1 MEEDQLITEVIILSV
16 QKNKRRSGRRL
27 TRRLSDKILV
37 DGDFIPPRDLEDAME
52 SQKETN
58 EKLGEILVRMGALNP
73 MELKAVRS
81 VQSDLSS
88 LEDALKAAAGIRERL
103 GQLLLKAVRITP
115 DQLDTALREQRDSGE
130 PLGEV
135 LVRLGLL
142 SKNELRAVLTFQRHQ
157 GGEGPVLERYR
168 LGEILV
174 ATEQI
179 SRRQLKDIIAR
190 QKISQKKIGE
200 LLVEAGYAQPRQID
214 CGLKLHKK
222 LVTAALFAAL
232 SMANILG
239 VGSAHAGS
247 SSTSA
252 KINVSARVLERTS
265 MRILNQAQEVVIT
278 NADILRG
285 YVEIPAASRIHVKSN
300 NVQGCFPAFEVLSAL
315 NNVFNSFNVVVG
327 GREVQLSK
335 SGGWIHQPFV
345 RGGITINL
353 NYRFALSKD
362 AQPGTYNWP
371 LMVSVLSM

>member
-27 TRRLSDKILV
+27 TRRLSGKILV
-37 DGDFIPPRDLEDAME
+37 DGDFIPPRDLEAAMK

-58 EKLGEILVRMGALNP
+58 EKLGEILVRMGTLNP

-81 VQSDLSS
+81 VQRDLSS
-88 LEDALKAAAGIRERL
+88 LESSLKAAAGIRERL
-103 GQLLLKAVRITP
+103 GQLLLKAVRITS
-115 DQLDTALREQRDSGE
+115 DQLDIALREQRDSGE

-157 GGEGPVLERYR
+157 GGEGPVLERFR

-200 LLVEAGYAQPRQID
+200 LLVEAGYAQPRKID
-214 CGLKLHKK
+214 CGLKLQKK

-239 VGSAHAGS
+239 VGGAHAGS

-265 MRILNQAQEVVIT
+265 MRILNQAQEMGT
-278 NADILRG
+278 G
-285 YVEIPAASRIHVKSN
+285 STSHSSGEASQS
-300 NVQGCFPAFEVLSAL
+300 
-315 NNVFNSFNVVVG
+315 
-327 GREVQLSK
+327 
-335 SGGWIHQPFV
+335 
-345 RGGITINL
+345 T
-353 NYRFALSKD
+353 
-362 AQPGTYNWP
+362 
-371 LMVSVLSM
+371 

>member
-1 MEEDQLITEVIILSV
+1 MEEDQLIIEVHMRA
-16 QKNKRRSGRRL
+16 QKRKDQPGWRPTKRLLGQ
-27 TRRLSDKILV
+27 ILV
-37 DGDFIPPRDLEDAME
+37 DGDFISPQELEAALK
-52 SQKETN
+52 SQKEADN
-58 EKLGEILVRMGALNP
+58 KLGEILVRMDSLNP
-73 MELKAVRS
+73 MELKATLS
-81 VQSDLSS
+81 VQRDLSS
-88 LEDALKAAAGIRERL
+88 LESSLKAAAGIRERL
-103 GQLLLKAVRITP
+103 GQLLLKATRITP
-115 DQLDTALREQRDSGE
+115 DQLDTSLREQRNSGK

-157 GGEGPVLERYR
+157 GGEGPVLKRFR
-168 LGEILV
+168 LGELLV

-179 SRRQLKDIIAR
+179 SREQLKDIIAR
-190 QKISQKKIGE
+190 QKTSQKKIGE

-214 CGLKLHKK
+214 CGLKLQKK
-222 LVTAALFAAL
+222 LVTAAFIAAL
-232 SMANILG
+232 SMANMLG
-239 VGSAHAGS
+239 VGSAHAGN

-252 KINVSARVLERTS
+252 KINVSATVLERTS

-300 NVQGCFPAFEVLSAL
+300 NVQGCFLTFEVLSAP

-353 NYRFALSKD
+353 NYRFAFSKD
-362 AQPGTYNWP
+362 AQPGTYSWP
-371 LMVSVLSM
+371 LMVSVLSV